1 MRLRSLT
8 CIAAVAIISIVP
20 SAAPAES
27 SETWRQEANRVCRQL
42 SIALAPAYD
51 TYFTYLSRGPEEAG
65 RHAAQVELLNTVSR
79 RSMAANARLGPCR
92 SPGHRRQALRQ
103 GGAARPAR

>member
-51 TYFTYLSRGPEEAG
+51 RRFRRIAVGLGLSRCG
-65 RHAAQVELLNTVSR
+65 
-79 RSMAANARLGPCR
+79 
-92 SPGHRRQALRQ
+92 
-103 GGAARPAR
+103 